1 MEILL
6 LTKSSAPVIGWVA
19 DILGYIMNI
28 IFQVTAR
35 FGIVNIGW
43 SIIIFTVIMNLILLP
58 LTIKQQKSSKL
69 MTVMQP
75 EIQAIQK
82 KYKGKTDQDSMLK
95 QQNEMKAVYEKYGT
109 SMTGG
114 CVQLAIQMP
123 ILLALY
129 QVIIKIPAYVSSVR
143 LVFENIANPLMQEPN
158 WTSKVADI
166 ATSLRMPIDKID
178 YTDIGR
184 VIDLL
189 YKFTPA
195 NWEKLKEIFPNLITV
210 LNENVP
216 HIESMN
222 MFFGINLATAPWQ
235 GFDKINI
242 AWIIPVL
249 SGLTQWY
256 STILMMKNQPNNDD
270 SPMGQNMKS
279 MNSVMPLMSV
289 WFCFTLPAGLGL
301 YWIAS
306 AAARI
311 LQQLAIN
318 KYLEKIDIEKMVE
331 DNLKKSNE
339 KRAKKGLAPQR
350 IDKNAIEKAKREE
363 ERKEK
368 EEVLEEEKKE
378 KSKKHVEESTTYYS
392 ENANSG
398 SLASRANM
406 VAMFDKKNN
415 RKK

>member
-1 MEILL
+1 
-6 LTKSSAPVIGWVA
+6 
-19 DILGYIMNI
+19 
-28 IFQVTAR
+28 
-35 FGIVNIGW
+35 
-43 SIIIFTVIMNLILLP
+43 
-58 LTIKQQKSSKL
+58 
-69 MTVMQP
+69 
-75 EIQAIQK
+75 
-82 KYKGKTDQDSMLK
+82 
-95 QQNEMKAVYEKYGT
+95 
-109 SMTGG
+109 
-114 CVQLAIQMP
+114 
-123 ILLALY
+123 
-129 QVIIKIPAYVSSVR
+129 
-143 LVFENIANPLMQEPN
+143 
-158 WTSKVADI
+158 
-166 ATSLRMPIDKID
+166 
-178 YTDIGR
+178 
-184 VIDLL
+184 
-189 YKFTPA
+189 
-195 NWEKLKEIFPNLITV
+195 
-210 LNENVP
+210 
-216 HIESMN
+216 MN

-368 EEVLEEEKKE
+368 EEVLEIKKKE

-415 RKK
+415 KKK